1 MKQFEGASANG
12 KFFVGCTGQ
21 TVYVYDE
28 NNRELRR
35 FVDLTYAYHAMI
47 SPDGKIFVVKSTNGW
62 LAVYSLESLSLKKKF
77 RYSEIDGGQDYG
89 FCFSADGTQFFNVEH
104 HGGACQTFVSVYD
117 TTDFALLHRIGESNL
132 MVEHIEYDREAQTCY
147 VLGYER
153 DTDGIFHHPIVAKAD
168 GDRLAQITPISKE
181 DYRFYSSYM
190 EAKQMGLTETMGDGQ
205 LILMGHSPKS
215 YEGKWMREQLNEIRS
230 GKYSLG
236 KLHRQYN
243 S

>member
-1 MKQFEGASANG
+1 
-12 KFFVGCTGQ
+12 
-21 TVYVYDE
+21 
-28 NNRELRR
+28 
-35 FVDLTYAYHAMI
+35 
-47 SPDGKIFVVKSTNGW
+47 
-62 LAVYSLESLSLKKKF
+62 
-77 RYSEIDGGQDYG
+77 
-89 FCFSADGTQFFNVEH
+89 
-104 HGGACQTFVSVYD
+104 
-117 TTDFALLHRIGESNL
+117 

-153 DTDGIFHHPIVAKAD
+153 DIDGIFHHPIVAKAD

-230 GKYSLG
+230 GKYSLR